1 MGFGEL
7 ERLDVADTRAPA
19 ETADRIRERVTA
31 APLPRA
37 IREQVMAAYWALSKD
52 VAGEDAGGGG
62 GVDVAVRSSAT
73 AEDLPTA
80 SFAGQHETYLNI
92 RGEEALD
99 AAVRECMAS
108 LFTDR
113 GIVYRVH
120 NKLEHRVVALSVGV
134 QRMVRSDLAP
144 DGCAGTM
151 FTLDTESGH
160 RGVVGAGEREVWG
173 TRTVIPISARSA
185 LAVCGHRPRA
195 VPKVS

>member
-1 MGFGEL
+1 
-7 ERLDVADTRAPA
+7 
-19 ETADRIRERVTA
+19 
-31 APLPRA
+31 
-37 IREQVMAAYWALSKD
+37 MAAYWALSKD